1 MFCSLTGSMKIIKH
15 ISSKKNLGT
24 CICSKRKSYT
34 ENNGWLQIVFA
45 GERKEWWQNKG
56 RGKLERHVLYGRT
69 MLSKKRLVSSS
80 RKKATEQIETATSYS
95 YAVVYMLQ
103 KSRALVCRFQTL
115 GPKILHI

>member
-1 MFCSLTGSMKIIKH
+1 
-15 ISSKKNLGT
+15 
-24 CICSKRKSYT
+24 
-34 ENNGWLQIVFA
+34 
-45 GERKEWWQNKG
+45 
-56 RGKLERHVLYGRT
+56 

-115 GPKILHI
+115 VPKFYT